1 MNYHYSL
8 VWILEAN
15 FNDLSFFTQTGKRTP
30 SILVIDPKDNMDE
43 NFIGNVKA

>member
-15 FNDLSFFTQTGKRTP
+15 FNDSRFFTQTGKKTP
-30 SILVIDPKDNMDE
+30 ILVIDPKEEMDE